1 MDMMSLTIG
10 LVQNLY
16 LERINNFLTDEKF
29 ADYHGITLV
38 EAKAIIECGA
48 ELQESYSALYK
59 KLVCLQ
65 NLK

>member
-1 MDMMSLTIG
+1 MDMMSLTISF
-10 LVQNLY
+10 VQNLY

-29 ADYHGITLV
+29 ADYYGITLI

-48 ELQESYSALYK
+48 ELQESYSTLYK
-59 KLVCLQ
+59 KLMCLQ